1 MKTDFEIAKD
11 DVFNAIDGI
20 YENDSHITCIYCG
33 DDILNKNSIVLWEN
47 DVLHVKC
54 AVKWK
59 KEVDNA

>member
-1 MKTDFEIAKD
+1 MEFEIAVK
-11 DVFNAIDGI
+11 DVFSAIDGI

-33 DDILNKNSIVLWEN
+33 DGILNKNSLVLWEN
-47 DVLHVKC
+47 EILHVKC